1 MEWEW
6 AGGSSEMMV
15 QVVSDGNSVVLRDGG
30 AASSIAIKG
39 SLGYVPPEY
48 GMGGEASTEGDVYS
62 YGIMLLELFTGKRP
76 TDDMFEGGLSLHE
89 FAKRAMPTQVIEI
102 VDQLLLLEGND
113 DSNNVNGRYEQIA
126 RVNECLVSIVGI
138 GIV

>member
-1 MEWEW
+1 
-6 AGGSSEMMV
+6 
-15 QVVSDGNSVVLRDGG
+15 
-30 AASSIAIKG
+30 
-39 SLGYVPPEY
+39 
-48 GMGGEASTEGDVYS
+48 MGGEASTEGDVYS
-62 YGIMLLELFTGKRP
+62 YGIMLLEMFTGKRP

-102 VDQLLLLEGND
+102 VDQLLLLEVNA

-126 RVNECLVSIVGI
+126 RVNECLVSIVRI

>member
-1 MEWEW
+1 
-6 AGGSSEMMV
+6 
-15 QVVSDGNSVVLRDGG
+15 
-30 AASSIAIKG
+30 
-39 SLGYVPPEY
+39 
-48 GMGGEASTEGDVYS
+48 MGGEASTEGDVYS
-62 YGIMLLELFTGKRP
+62 YRIMLLELFTGKRP

-102 VDQLLLLEGND
+102 VDQLLLLEGNA

-138 GIV
+138 GIVWSLESPGEHMQMVDVVKRLVALRDPLLG